1 MSTAQKYSTVTAR
14 SLGLEGVNF
23 KGFELDDIFS
33 PGANL
38 KDMPIT
44 TWELLQFHIQHAIL
58 VFLHNTIDFWYQIRG
73 DVNHAATS
81 VLLMVRTWTL
91 WIVALAPARPHRV
104 NSTVTSGVRSRPGSI
119 KLRRYGSGSSST
131 SSDSSDSSTT
141 TNHPSWTHQ
150 LRTWISG
157 WVVSLS
163 RRLPWASRHLSWLYA
178 SASSDL
184 GAHLGLLEQQ
194 KSPLLIKREVAKLG
208 TVPKNVGFVLELQ
221 PLLEGPPE
229 LSLPKPLHLATG
241 EVLYPSQDEVD
252 QAQGEIDAYRVKMA
266 VHNDREQARIK
277 QSIANIVV
285 WCSVVGIKR
294 VTIYEDSGALVR
306 DHDSLWEIIQRQ
318 LKAYYGCSAT
328 NCGSRPDFVAIHSPG
343 ISLSN
348 RYDNDSGKQH
358 PLAPKGGSDSAPPP
372 LATSTPL
379 GSPKNEAMAT
389 LSAPPESVEMW
400 GVDLTLISG
409 TDGMSKAAQ
418 VSNLWLSQTTT
429 SPPVVDVDAVHQSL
443 LELTRGPI
451 ELLYVATKP
460 YCSVRRFPQ
469 SSISDSVLV
478 YDNPRCTMSEYV
490 TGSLPADSVV
500 RRSLQNVF
508 GPPSRN
514 QDEGGMLFEFFYRGL
529 ETYARALSSEFRS
542 MDRRRLSRSQRKRQQ
557 RKKEREKEKKEGG
570 SMRGSIRGSLGR
582 NRKEKEGEKAGS
594 EETRSLRGSIRG
606 SLSRK
611 GKEKEV

>member
-1 MSTAQKYSTVTAR
+1 MSTIQKYSVVTPR
-14 SLGLEGVNF
+14 SLGLDGVNF
-23 KGFELDDIFS
+23 KGFELDRIFT

-38 KDMPIT
+38 QDMPIT

-58 VFLHNTIDFWYQIRG
+58 VFLHDTIDFWYQIHG
-73 DVNHAATS
+73 DVNHAVTS

-91 WIVALAPARPHRV
+91 WLVALAPARPHRG
-104 NSTVTSGVRSRPGSI
+104 SSRNDNARHRGQQ
-119 KLRRYGSGSSST
+119 LRRYGSGSSFRST
-131 SSDSSDSSTT
+131 DSSDSSATT
-141 TNHPSWTHQ
+141 HHPSWTHQ
-150 LRTWISG
+150 LRTWITG
-157 WVVSLS
+157 CVVSVS
-163 RRLPWASRHLSWLYA
+163 RRLPLASRHLSWLYA

-194 KSPLLIKREVAKLG
+194 KSPLLIKREVSKLG
-208 TVPKNVGFVLELQ
+208 TVPNNVGFVFELQ

-241 EVLYPSQDEVD
+241 EVIYPSQDEVD

-294 VTIYEDSGALVR
+294 VTIYEDSGALLR

-318 LKAYYGCSAT
+318 LKAYYGCTAT
-328 NCGSRPDFVAIHSPG
+328 NCGSRPDFVTIHSPG

-348 RYDNDSGKQH
+348 KYDNDSGKLH
-358 PLAPKGGSDSAPPP
+358 SLTPKGRSDSAQPM
-372 LATSTPL
+372 ATSTPM
-379 GSPKNEAMAT
+379 GSPKDEAMTA
-389 LSAPPESVEMW
+389 LSASPESVEMW

-409 TDGMSKAAQ
+409 TDGMTKAAQ
-418 VSNLWLSQTTT
+418 VSNLWLSQATV

-469 SSISDSVLV
+469 SSINDSVLV
-478 YDNPRCTMSEYV
+478 YDNPRCTFSEYV

-500 RRSLQNVF
+500 RRSLQNIF
-508 GPPSRN
+508 GPPSQSR
-514 QDEGGMLFEFFYRGL
+514 DEGGMLFEFFYRGL

-542 MDRRRLSRSQRKRQQ
+542 MDRRRARRKRQQ
-557 RKKEREKEKKEGG
+557 RQREKKEDGG
-570 SMRGSIRGSLGR
+570 TRGSIRGSLGR
-582 NRKEKEGEKAGS
+582 NRKKESEKAAT
-594 EETRSLRGSIRG
+594 EDTQSLRSSIRG
-606 SLSRK
+606 SFSRK

>member
-1 MSTAQKYSTVTAR
+1 MSTLQKYNTVTQR

-38 KDMPIT
+38 QDMPIT

-58 VFLHNTIDFWYQIRG
+58 TFLHDTIDFWYQIRG
-73 DVNHAATS
+73 DVNHASTS

-91 WIVALAPARPHRV
+91 WLVAMAPARPQR
-104 NSTVTSGVRSRPGSI
+104 NSSRTNNRSVR
-119 KLRRYGSGSSST
+119 LRRHGSGSSST
-131 SSDSSDSSTT
+131 STDSSNSTDSSSTS
-141 TNHPSWTHQ
+141 HPSWIHQ
-150 LRTWISG
+150 LRTWITD

-178 SASSDL
+178 SASSDS

-208 TVPKNVGFVLELQ
+208 TVPTNVGFVLEIQ
-221 PLLEGPPE
+221 PLLEAPPE

-241 EVLYPSQDEVD
+241 EVLNPTQEEVD

-266 VHNDREQARIK
+266 VHSDREQARIK

-294 VTIYEDSGALVR
+294 VSVYEDSGALVR
-306 DHDSLWEIIQRQ
+306 DHDSLWEVIQRQ

-343 ISLSN
+343 IALSTK
-348 RYDNDSGKQH
+348 YDNESGKQC
-358 PLAPKGGSDSAPPP
+358 PLTPKGGSDSAPPV
-372 LATSTPL
+372 ATSTPIN
-379 GSPKNEAMAT
+379 SPKVQAQAA

-400 GVDLTLISG
+400 GVDLTLLSG
-409 TDGMSKAAQ
+409 TDGMTKAAQ
-418 VSNLWLSQTTT
+418 VSNLWLGQVTT
-429 SPPVVDVDAVHQSL
+429 SPVVVDADAVHQSM

-469 SSISDSVLV
+469 SSIYDSVIV
-478 YDNPRCTMSEYV
+478 YDNPRCTISEYV
-490 TGSLPADSVV
+490 TGSLPADSIV

-508 GPPSRN
+508 GSPS
-514 QDEGGMLFEFFYRGL
+514 QSPDEGGMLFEFFYRGL
-529 ETYARALSSEFRS
+529 ETYARCLSSEFRS
-542 MDRRRLSRSQRKRQQ
+542 MHRRRSRNKNRKR
-557 RKKEREKEKKEGG
+557 RSKKDGEEG
-570 SMRGSIRGSLGR
+570 SLRGSIRGSLSRSG
-582 NRKEKEGEKAGS
+582 KEKEKPKASGTEDS
-594 EETRSLRGSIRG
+594 QSLRGSIRG